1 MPSSPAPTTRSGRAR
16 PHVEQTGDS
25 TGGIVGVEGTKD
37 QVSSERGLNGYL
49 SCFAIANFSHHNDVG
64 VLTENRSQTVGK
76 GQIDARVHLDL
87 PNTIELVLDGVFHG
101 DDIYR
106 GRVDALEGA
115 IEGGRFATAGRSS
128 DQDNAMR
135 AVDKAVI
142 DLEEIARKANVLEL
156 KSVPDLSSKRST
168 TFTKGRGHHG
178 DTNVDLSVAR
188 PNGDPSVLRE
198 ALLGDI

>member
-1 MPSSPAPTTRSGRAR
+1 M
-16 PHVEQTGDS
+16 
-25 TGGIVGVEGTKD
+25 EGTKD

-64 VLTENRSQTVGK
+64 VLTENRAQTVGK

-101 DDIYR
+101 DDIYL

-135 AVDKAVI
+135 AVHKAVI

-156 KSVPDLSSKRST
+156 EERPGLIEQAQHQA
-168 TFTKGRGHHG
+168 FTKGRGHHG
-178 DTNVDLSVAR
+178 DTNVDLSVAH
-188 PNGDPSVLRE
+188 PNGDPSVLGGGASRRY
-198 ALLGDI
+198 LNPP